1 VSRRIVVAGIV
12 VVVAA
17 IAASLAAAAVS
28 ISRAELNG
36 TQLRIEGTALAN
48 RTVTVD
54 GVALGASDAN
64 GNFKIEKGPYPPPAD
79 CIVDVDDGS
88 GTPTPAFLSGCTQAA
103 PPPAPGATGTIAIIP
118 GGNGRGTITST
129 PAGIS
134 CTVAATGVTGPCQAF
149 FPAGT
154 VVRLDA
160 RPAADSRFLGWRRL
174 PGCFDPQK
182 ITVVADTTIA
192 CQPAFQLRF

>member
-1 VSRRIVVAGIV
+1 VKRGVVVVGV

-17 IAASLAAAAVS
+17 VAASLAAAAVS

-48 RTVTVD
+48 RTITVD
-54 GVALGASDAN
+54 GIALGASDAN
-64 GNFKIEKGPYPPPAD
+64 GNFRIERDPYSAPAD

-88 GTPTPAFLSGCTQAA
+88 GLPTPAFLSGCTQTA
-103 PPPAPGATGTIAIIP
+103 PPPPPGATGTIAIVP
-118 GGNGRGTITST
+118 GGTGHGTITST

-134 CTVAATGVTGPCQAF
+134 CTITSSGTTGPCRAF
-149 FPAGT
+149 FLAGT

-160 RPAADSRFLGWRRL
+160 RPAADSRFLGWRGL
-174 PGCFDPQK
+174 PGCSDPQR
-182 ITVVADTTIA
+182 ITVVANTTIN